1 MNIMKSHKN
10 RQRTFNTIKFLVSCC
25 ITTAVILPLII
36 AISAAFK
43 TSSGIAKISPLAF
56 PTGEFFTLDN
66 MQEVLSNYM
75 LPYAIR
81 NTIIIVIVSIIF
93 NVMFGSV
100 TAYVLERFEFR
111 FKNTIFLMF
120 FAGMMVPTCI
130 TEIARFKVIQGMG
143 LYNTLAAP
151 IVIYV
156 ASDLMQLYIYRQF
169 VSKISI
175 SLDESALLDGCSYFT
190 LFRKIIFPLLK
201 PATATLVIIKSVS
214 IINDMYVPYLYM
226 PMKERK
232 TMTTFLMAYANAESG
247 SWQKLAAA
255 VLIIMIPTFIIYV
268 FFQKNIIDGL
278 AAGAVKE

>member
-1 MNIMKSHKN
+1 MNILKSHKN
-10 RQRTFNTIKFLVSCC
+10 RQRIFNTIKFLVSTC
-25 ITTAVILPLII
+25 IAIGVFLPLMI
-36 AISAAFK
+36 AVSAAFK
-43 TSSGIAKISPLAF
+43 TSSGITSISPLAF
-56 PTGEFFTLDN
+56 PTGEYFTWAN
-66 MQEVLSNYM
+66 MSEVLQNYM

-81 NTIIIVIVSIIF
+81 NTVIIVIISIIF
-93 NVMFGSV
+93 NVIFGSV

-111 FKNTIFLMF
+111 LKNTIFLMF

-130 TEIARFKVIQGMG
+130 TEIARFKIVQGMG

-169 VSKISI
+169 VSKIPV

-190 LFRKIIFPLLK
+190 LFRKIIFPLLA

-226 PMKERK
+226 PKKELK

-268 FFQKNIIDGL
+268 FFQRHIMEGL